1 MFCIAAGESGGG
13 AFPLNNADRLPGGV
27 TLHIH
32 ANSARAVPREEDSC
46 SLPIAPS
53 GPRNPRS
60 QRATAAQ
67 LLLLAAITASGSA
80 GVNTRGSGR
89 QILCCQQHIV
99 DKRPLTAA
107 AVAAMARNGQPVVQ

>member
-60 QRATAAQ
+60 QRATAGQARRDQGPAAVCTFKACNEARHGKQ
-67 LLLLAAITASGSA
+67 LEHHRNPVENQG
-80 GVNTRGSGR
+80 
-89 QILCCQQHIV
+89 
-99 DKRPLTAA
+99 TAA
-107 AVAAMARNGQPVVQ
+107 MRIVPISSASM